1 MFDIII
7 DLIISIAPIVESIS
21 FGYIY
26 LNKRNA

>member
-7 DLIISIAPIVESIS
+7 DLIISIAPIVASIS

-26 LNKRNA
+26 LNKRKA